1 MLSLNIPGPVTGLE
15 VLTVDKTSCAGLQQR
30 PSEHTDVVEAALGGV
45 RVVTELLGTSELS
58 LLGQH
63 T

>member
-15 VLTVDKTSCAGLQQR
+15 VLTVDQSSRAGLQQR
-30 PSEHTDVVEAALGGV
+30 PPEHTDVVEAALSGV